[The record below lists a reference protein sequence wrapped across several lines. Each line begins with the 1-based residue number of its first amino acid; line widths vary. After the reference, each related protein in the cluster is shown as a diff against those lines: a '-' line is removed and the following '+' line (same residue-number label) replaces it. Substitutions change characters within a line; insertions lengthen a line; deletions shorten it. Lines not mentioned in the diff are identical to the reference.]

1 MSFDYG
7 DDQPQRRGKQR
18 IASSANATNAL
29 PLLFSILVG
38 LLLGVVVLRV
48 LFPGVGAPPQG
59 PIHDPRV
66 VERETTPAGAPD
78 ADEAE
83 AIAVFKSVKP
93 SVVNVDTIALVRR
106 FDMRVQEQQAG
117 TGSGFIWDDQGRI
130 VTNFHVIRSA
140 IESNLT
146 VRVVLADRSVWDAR
160 LVGVAPNYD
169 LAVIQIAAPKSR
181 LQPITVG
188 TSGDLEVGRKVYA
201 IGNPFG
207 LSLTMTTGIVSALDR
222 EIESPGERPI
232 SGVIQ
237 TDAAINPGNSG
248 GPLLDRFGRLIGV
261 NTAIASPSGGNV
273 GIGFAIPV
281 DTVNPV
287 VTELIQRGR
296 ILQPDLGIRL
306 VDLRRLR
313 RAGYPA
319 GVMIE
324 QVDPNGPAAQAG
336 LRGLTPDPVTGN
348 LKPGDL
354 ILAINGKEVHSNQDF
369 ARMIA
374 NLTVGEE
381 IVLRIERGNR
391 QEDVA
396 VIVRGI

>member
-1 MSFDYG
+1 MSFEPTEGYPRWNP
-7 DDQPQRRGKQR
+7 DQRTRP
-18 IASSANATNAL
+18 SAEPTNAV
-29 PLLFSILVG
+29 PLLVAVLIG
-38 LLLGVVVLRV
+38 LILGVVLLRI

-59 PIHDPRV
+59 PVHDPNV
-66 VERETTPAGAPD
+66 FERKTTPAEPPD
-78 ADEAE
+78 ASERE
-83 AIAVFKSVKP
+83 AIEVFKTAKA

-106 FDMRVQEQQAG
+106 FDMRLQEHQTG

-140 IESNLT
+140 LESNLT
-146 VRVVLADRSVWDAR
+146 VRVVLADRSAWDAR
-160 LVGVAPNYD
+160 LVGIAPNYD

-181 LQPITVG
+181 LQPINLG
-188 TSGDLEVGRKVYA
+188 TSSDLEVGRKVYA

-222 EIESPGERPI
+222 EIDSPGDRPI

-248 GPLLDRFGRLIGV
+248 GPLLDRAGRLIGV
-261 NTAIASPSGGNV
+261 NTAIATPSGGNV

-281 DTVNPV
+281 DIVNPV
-287 VTELIQRGR
+287 VTELIKRGR

-313 RAGYPA
+313 RAGFPA

-336 LRGLTPDPVTGN
+336 LRGLTPDPITGH

-354 ILAINGKEVHSNQDF
+354 ILAINGVEVNSNQEF
-369 ARMIA
+369 AQIVA
-374 NLTVGEE
+374 GLTVGQEV
-381 IVLRIERGNR
+381 VLRIERGSR
-391 QEDVA
+391 QLDVT
-396 VIVRGI
+396 VVVRGI